1 MWRPDVPGERVWP
14 TVYGCGL
21 RQQISGLVRS
31 SQLAAV
37 FRAGAAQGGRN
48 IAANNGATA
57 RQLMAIFGW
66 DTIKQAEH
74 YTRKADQRQLAEAAM
89 HLLEKR

>member
-1 MWRPDVPGERVWP
+1 
-14 TVYGCGL
+14 
-21 RQQISGLVRS
+21 
-31 SQLAAV
+31 
-37 FRAGAAQGGRN
+37 
-48 IAANNGATA
+48 
-57 RQLMAIFGW
+57 MAICGW

>member
-1 MWRPDVPGERVWP
+1 MRLGNKFRDCCDQANLPQ
-14 TVYGCGL
+14 CSAQGL
-21 RQQISGLVRS
+21 RK
-31 SQLAAV
+31 
-37 FRAGAAQGGRN
+37 AGVTSLQ
-48 IAANNGATA
+48 NNGATA
-57 RQLMAIFGW
+57 RQLMAICGW

>member
-14 TVYGCGL
+14 TVYGCGSATNFG
-21 RQQISGLVRS
+21 IAAIKPTCRS
-31 SQLAAV
+31 V
-37 FRAGAAQGGRN
+37 PRRAAQGGRN
-48 IAANNGATA
+48 ITANNGVTA
-57 RQLMAIFGW
+57 RQLMSIFGW

>member
-1 MWRPDVPGERVWP
+1 MRLGNKFRDCCDQANLPQ
-14 TVYGCGL
+14 CSAQGL
-21 RQQISGLVRS
+21 RK
-31 SQLAAV
+31 
-37 FRAGAAQGGRN
+37 AGVTSLQ
-48 IAANNGATA
+48 TMA
-57 RQLMAIFGW
+57 RQLMAICGW

>member
-1 MWRPDVPGERVWP
+1 MRASATNFGIGAIKP
-14 TVYGCGL
+14 TCL
-21 RQQISGLVRS
+21 
-31 SQLAAV
+31 
-37 FRAGAAQGGRN
+37 RAGAAQGGRN

-74 YTRKADQRQLAEAAM
+74 YTRKADQTKLAQAAM
-89 HLLEKR
+89 HLLLDRYCCKSPFALMI